1 MAKKELFFKKEN
13 YFWLIMNKSN
23 SNLYYKINRRNNYIL
38 GLKYN
43 FPFLEMTSLR
53 VSKQIFLLF
62 KDKIISYKSS
72 H

>member
-1 MAKKELFFKKEN
+1 MTKKELFFDEEN

-38 GLKYN
+38 DLKYN

-53 VSKQIFLLF
+53 VPKQNFLLF
-62 KDKIISYKSS
+62 KDKIISYKTS